1 MSEHSVAE
9 DNNEEKEKEKLRE
22 KEEEEEEEKEKEE
35 RGRNQGNREGV
46 SCYCTVITYESYHV
60 NKSKIPTVD
69 HGK

>member
-1 MSEHSVAE
+1 LKISRKKKSEKRE
-9 DNNEEKEKEKLRE
+9 KTGRKEK
-22 KEEEEEEEKEKEE
+22 EEEEEKEKEE

>member
-1 MSEHSVAE
+1 MKISRKKKSE
-9 DNNEEKEKEKLRE
+9 KRE
-22 KEEEEEEEKEKEE
+22 KTGRKEEEEEKEKEE
-35 RGRNQGNREGV
+35 RGRNQGNRGV